1 MKNYLTWLEVTWISK
16 EVQKDR
22 NEKLLSLNSEVE
34 FVYEN
39 GITIVSGYSRLEG
52 HPGPQVNSGGR
63 MSWDQ
68 TETDSGSFAG
78 VESEAKL
85 GTVFHD
91 IEYVIT

>member
-1 MKNYLTWLEVTWISK
+1 M
-16 EVQKDR
+16 
-22 NEKLLSLNSEVE
+22 
-34 FVYEN
+34 
-39 GITIVSGYSRLEG
+39 SGYSRLEG
-52 HPGPQVNSGGR
+52 HPGPQVNGGQ